1 LRFKKFWIW
10 ILFLKTF
17 EAISGKTGLLIWTF
31 DNDVRSTTMNF
42 YTPLYLNKDFDND
55 GFNDLIT
62 IHGGDPIRKPRILI
76 QRILFF
82 E

>member
-1 LRFKKFWIW
+1 
-10 ILFLKTF
+10 LFLKTF

-62 IHGGDPIRKPRILI
+62 IHGGDPIRKPRILNTKNS
-76 QRILFF
+76 FF
-82 E
+82 FG